1 MSCEPLL
8 HLAPLAGRGRR
19 VAPGEGESL
28 RFECAENPPHPTLSP
43 QGGERE
49 KKMHGTREDDNMAQA
64 VTSEVPKEA
73 SSTVVAQQSAM
84 LNALPFSDTADFD
97 DASRG
102 FLGTLENARIA
113 NAQGRVVWSLEPYGF
128 LSDETAPATVN
139 PSLWRQSRLNMQ
151 HGLFEGVPGVY
162 QVRGLDIA
170 NMTLLE
176 GERGVIVVDT
186 LTSIEG
192 ARAAME
198 LYFAHR
204 GQRPV
209 IAVIFT
215 HTHTDHW
222 GGARGVLDDQTLAS
236 GQVPIIAPNL
246 FMEHAVS
253 ENIIAGPAMLR
264 RAQYQFGPFLAKGPR
279 GQVDCGLGKSMAVGS
294 VALLRP
300 TDLIME
306 TGDKRTIDG
315 LEFEFQMAP
324 NSEAPAEMHFFVP
337 RYKLLNL
344 AENCTHNFHN
354 LLPFRGADVRDAL
367 AWSKYLGEALQMWG
381 GKADAMC
388 GQHHWPVWGKQRI
401 DTMIRQQ
408 RDLYKFA
415 HDETIRLMNHG
426 LTATEI
432 AETIK
437 LPASLEGAWHGR
449 GYYGHIRHNV
459 KAIYQ
464 KYLGWYD
471 ANPVHL
477 DPLPPVESGK
487 KYVEYMGGAAA
498 ILERAKKD
506 FALGEFRFV
515 AQAVSYL
522 VFAEPDNQAAR
533 ALLADTF
540 EQLGYGAESA
550 TWRNAY
556 LFGAQELRQGMP
568 KAPARPPVPRETL
581 AALRTGQLWDVLGVR
596 LNGPNAE
603 GKHIVLNWSFTDTK
617 ENFVLTLENCALT
630 YVEGAQAATADAS
643 FSLPRTVLDEVIS
656 SQTSFPEAVA
666 KGNIKYTGN
675 ATRLAEL
682 MKLMD
687 EFPRMFEIVEPR
699 RVALN

>member
-1 MSCEPLL
+1 MTQS
-8 HLAPLAGRGRR
+8 GI
-19 VAPGEGESL
+19 
-28 RFECAENPPHPTLSP
+28 
-43 QGGERE
+43 
-49 KKMHGTREDDNMAQA
+49 
-64 VTSEVPKEA
+64 SETPKEA
-73 SSTVVAQQSAM
+73 SASVIAQQAAM
-84 LNALPFSDTADFD
+84 LNALPFADTADFD

-102 FLGTLENARIA
+102 FLGTLDHARIA
-113 NAQGRVVWSLEPYGF
+113 TAQGRVVWSLEAYGF
-128 LSDETAPATVN
+128 LADEKAPSTVN
-139 PSLWRQSRLNMQ
+139 PSLWRQSRLNMN
-151 HGLFEGVPGVY
+151 HGIFEVVPGVY

-170 NMTLLE
+170 NMTLIE
-176 GERGVIVVDT
+176 GDTGVIVVDT

-198 LYFAHR
+198 LYFQHR
-204 GQRPV
+204 GKRNV
-209 IAVIFT
+209 AAVIFT

-222 GGARGVLDDQTLAS
+222 GGARGVLDNATLAS
-236 GQVPIIAPNL
+236 GNVPIIAPNF

-279 GQVDCGLGKSMAVGS
+279 GQVDCGLGKSMAAGQ

-300 TDLIME
+300 TDLIIA
-306 TGDKRTIDG
+306 TGDKRSIDG

-324 NSEAPAEMHFFVP
+324 NSEAPAEMHFFIP
-337 RYKLLNL
+337 RYRLLNL

-388 GQHHWPVWGKQRI
+388 GQHHWPVWGKERI

-415 HDETIRLMNHG
+415 HDQTIRLMNHG
-426 LTATEI
+426 LTAAEI

-471 ANPVHL
+471 ANPVNL
-477 DPLPPVESGK
+477 DPLPPVEAGK
-487 KYVEYMGGAAA
+487 KYVEYMGGADA
-498 ILERAKKD
+498 ILERAAKD
-506 FALGEFRFV
+506 FANGEFRFV
-515 AQAVSYL
+515 AQALSHL

-533 ALLADTF
+533 ALIADTF
-540 EQLGYGAESA
+540 EQLGYAAESA

-568 KAPARPPVPRETL
+568 KTQPRPPMPLETL
-581 AALRTGQLWDVLGVR
+581 AALLTSQLWDVLGVR
-596 LNGPNAE
+596 LNGPKAE
-603 GKHIVLNWSFTDTK
+603 GKRIVLNWSFTDTN
-617 ENFVLTLENCALT
+617 ERFVLTLENSALT
-630 YVEGAQAATADAS
+630 YIEGALTDAADAG
-643 FSLPRTVLDEVIS
+643 FTLARGTLDEVIAKQTTFPQAVS
-656 SQTSFPEAVA
+656 SGRIEFS
-666 KGNIKYTGN
+666 GNPM
-675 ATRLAEL
+675 RLGEL
-682 MKLMD
+682 MALMD
-687 EFPRMFEIVEPR
+687 EFPRMFEIVEPKR
-699 RVALN
+699 AAVS

>member
-1 MSCEPLL
+1 MTQT
-8 HLAPLAGRGRR
+8 G
-19 VAPGEGESL
+19 
-28 RFECAENPPHPTLSP
+28 
-43 QGGERE
+43 
-49 KKMHGTREDDNMAQA
+49 
-64 VTSEVPKEA
+64 TSEAPKEA
-73 SSTVVAQQSAM
+73 SVSVVARHEAT
-84 LNALPFSDTADFD
+84 LKALPFSDTNDFD

-102 FLGTLENARIA
+102 FLGTLENARITSV
-113 NAQGRVVWSLEPYGF
+113 QGRVVWSLEAYGS
-128 LSDETAPATVN
+128 LADAEAPATVE
-139 PSLWRQSRLNMQ
+139 PSLWRQSRLNMN
-151 HGLFEGVPGVY
+151 HGLFEVVPGVY

-170 NMTLLE
+170 NMTLIE

-198 LYFAHR
+198 LYFKHR
-204 GQRPV
+204 GPRPV
-209 IAVIFT
+209 AAVIFT

-222 GGARGVLDDQTLAS
+222 GGARGVLEEDMLAS
-236 GQVPIIAPNL
+236 DRVPTIAPNL

-279 GQVDCGLGKSMAVGS
+279 GQVDCGLGKSMAAGS
-294 VALLRP
+294 IALLRP
-300 TDLIME
+300 SDLIMA

-381 GKADAMC
+381 GKAEAMC
-388 GQHHWPVWGKQRI
+388 GQHHWPVWGHERI

-415 HDETIRLMNHG
+415 HDQTIRLMNHG

-437 LPASLEGAWHGR
+437 LPASLDGAWHAR

-471 ANPVHL
+471 ANPVNL
-477 DPLPPVESGK
+477 DPLPPVEAGR
-487 KYVEYMGGAAA
+487 KYVEYMGGADA
-498 ILERAKKD
+498 ILARAARD
-506 FALGEFRFV
+506 FANGEFRFV
-515 AQAVSYL
+515 AQALSHL

-533 ALLADTF
+533 ALLADTL
-540 EQLGYGAESA
+540 EQLGYAAESA

-568 KAPARPPVPRETL
+568 KAPPRPPMPRETL
-581 AALRTGQLWDVLGVR
+581 AALRTEQLWDVLGVR
-596 LNGPNAE
+596 LNGPKAE
-603 GKHIVLNWSFTDTK
+603 GKHIVLNWSFTDTG
-617 ENFVLTLENCALT
+617 ETFILNLDNSALT
-630 YVEGAQAATADAS
+630 YTEGVHSEGVDAS
-643 FSLPRTVLDEVIS
+643 FTLARGMLDGVIAK
-656 SQTSFPEAVA
+656 QTSFPEAVGA
-666 KGNIKYTGN
+666 GKIKVSGNPM
-675 ATRLAEL
+675 RLAEL
-682 MKLMD
+682 MGLMD
-687 EFPRMFEIVEPR
+687 EFPRMFEIVEPK
-699 RVALN
+699 RVAVR

>member
-1 MSCEPLL
+1 LNIGIFSALL
-8 HLAPLAGRGRR
+8 TAT
-19 VAPGEGESL
+19 
-28 RFECAENPPHPTLSP
+28 ENNSMTQTGS
-43 QGGERE
+43 
-49 KKMHGTREDDNMAQA
+49 
-64 VTSEVPKEA
+64 SEVPKDA
-73 SSTVVAQQSAM
+73 SASVVAQHAAT
-84 LNALPFSDTADFD
+84 LKALPFADKLDFD
-97 DASRG
+97 EASRG
-102 FLGTLENARIA
+102 FLGTLEHARITS
-113 NAQGRVVWSLEPYGF
+113 AQGRVVWSLEPYGF
-128 LSDETAPATVN
+128 LSEEKAPPTVD
-139 PSLWRQSRLNMQ
+139 PSLWRQSRLNMN
-151 HGLFEGVPGVY
+151 HGLFEVVPGVY

-170 NMTLLE
+170 NMTLIE
-176 GERGVIVVDT
+176 GEQGVSVVDT

-192 ARAAME
+192 ARAAMA
-198 LYFAHR
+198 LYFEHR
-204 GQRPV
+204 GRRPV
-209 IAVIFT
+209 AAVIFT

-222 GGARGVLDDQTLAS
+222 GGARGVLDDEMLAS
-236 GQVPIIAPNL
+236 GSVPIIAPNL

-264 RAQYQFGPFLAKGPR
+264 RAQYQFGPFLAKGSR
-279 GQVDCGLGKSMAVGS
+279 GQVDCGLGKSMAAGS

-300 TDLIME
+300 SDLIMA

-324 NSEAPAEMHFFVP
+324 NSEAPAEMHFFIP

-388 GQHHWPVWGKQRI
+388 GQHHWPVWGADRI

-415 HDETIRLMNHG
+415 HDQTIRLMNHG

-432 AETIK
+432 AEVIK
-437 LPASLEGAWHGR
+437 LPASLDGAWHAR

-477 DPLPPVESGK
+477 DPLPPVETGK
-487 KYVEYMGGAAA
+487 KYVEYMGGAEA
-498 ILERAKKD
+498 ILTRAAGD
-506 FALGEFRFV
+506 FAKGEFRFV
-515 AQAVSYL
+515 AQAVSHL
-522 VFAEPDNQAAR
+522 VFADPDNQAAR

-540 EQLGYGAESA
+540 EQLGYAAESA

-568 KAPARPPVPRETL
+568 KAPPRPAMPRETL
-581 AALRTGQLWDVLGVR
+581 AALRTEQLWDVLGVR
-596 LNGPNAE
+596 LNGPKAE
-603 GKHIVLNWSFTDTK
+603 GKHIVLNWTFIDTH

-630 YVEGAQAATADAS
+630 YIAGAQAATADAS
-643 FSLPRTVLDEVIS
+643 FILPRGALDEVIAK
-656 SQTSFPEAVA
+656 QTSFPEAVA
-666 KGNIKYTGN
+666 AGKIKVTGN
-675 ATRLAEL
+675 PMRLGEL
-682 MKLMD
+682 MALMD

-699 RVALN
+699 RGVVS